1 MTKKILSLCL
11 CCCFVFIALQAQSL
25 DDKLEEVWDLM
36 EAEEYDKVIKKVDN
50 LLVAYDDAPI
60 LYLLRGDAL
69 SKGDI
74 YYSSDTSVLTET
86 LYWFE
91 KALTIDSTYYPAYIA
106 RGNLFKRFRLLEQSV
121 NDYSEAIKVALDE
134 EEQIS
139 ALINRGVVLSVLK
152 ENRKAINDFKK
163 VLELR
168 PDEHTVYTNLALI
181 YMALEEYQKAED
193 LCQHAISLAPESS
206 LYKNNLGIIKIKKEE
221 YAEAEEILNEVID
234 SEEETYLPFALNNRG
249 FARIHLGKL
258 DEAEQDIDRSI
269 EIHSDN
275 SYAYK
280 NKAILLIEK
289 KQTADACKMLD
300 KANELG
306 YSLIYD
312 EEVNELID
320 QHCNE

>member
-1 MTKKILSLCL
+1 MIKNILIFCL
-11 CCCFVFIALQAQSL
+11 SCCPMLTLHAQNL
-25 DDKLEEVWDLM
+25 DEKLDEVWDLM
-36 EAEEYDKVIKKVDN
+36 DAGEYDQVIKKVDN

-74 YYSSDTSVLTET
+74 YYSSDTSILRET

-91 KALTIDSTYYPAYIA
+91 QAISIDSTYYPAYIA

-121 NDYSEAIKVALDE
+121 NDYSEAIKVAEDE

-152 ENRKAINDFKK
+152 ENRKAINDFKT

-168 PDEHTVYTNLALI
+168 PEEHTVYTNLALI
-181 YMALEEYQKAED
+181 YMSLEEYQKAED

-234 SEEETYLPFALNNRG
+234 EGEETYLPFALNNRG
-249 FARIHLGKL
+249 FARIHLDKL
-258 DEAEQDIDRSI
+258 EEAEADIDRSI
-269 EIHSDN
+269 AIHADN

-280 NKAILLIEK
+280 NKAILLIKK
-289 KQTADACKMLD
+289 KQPAEACQMLK
-300 KANELG
+300 KANDLG
-306 YSLIYD
+306 YTLIYD

-320 QHCNE
+320 QHCNG